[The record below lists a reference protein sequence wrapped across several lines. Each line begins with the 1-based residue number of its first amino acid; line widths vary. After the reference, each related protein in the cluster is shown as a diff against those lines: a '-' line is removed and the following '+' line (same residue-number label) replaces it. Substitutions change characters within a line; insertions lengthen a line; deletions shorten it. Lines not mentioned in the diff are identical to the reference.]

1 MNIFNKL
8 NTALAA
14 IGLLMASSAALAQ
27 TPAKPA
33 AAPATKASAA
43 PAAKPPAPNS
53 SPAACVA
60 EMTRANAAFGTE
72 LAAGVKSG
80 KINAKEKIS
89 LDSKQAAL
97 LKKETAAKADGKITE
112 AECNGILN
120 DIKAEHAALVKA
132 LATPPAGPASPAAC
146 LAEMNKATTAFGT
159 ELAAGVKSGR
169 IDAKE
174 KADLDARHA
183 ALLKK
188 EAAAK
193 ADGHITAPE
202 CHSILASIH
211 AEHAALVKALAAP
224 PVKPTAPASRPAA
237 PASRK

>member
-53 SPAACVA
+53 SPAACL
-60 EMTRANAAFGTE
+60 AAMNKATTAFATE

-80 KINAKEKIS
+80 KI
-89 LDSKQAAL
+89 
-97 LKKETAAKADGKITE
+97 
-112 AECNGILN
+112 
-120 DIKAEHAALVKA
+120 
-132 LATPPAGPASPAAC
+132 
-146 LAEMNKATTAFGT
+146 
-159 ELAAGVKSGR
+159 
-169 IDAKE
+169 DAKE
-174 KADLDARHA
+174 KADLDAKHA

-193 ADGHITAPE
+193 ADGKITAAE
-202 CHSILASIH
+202 CNSILAGIH
-211 AEHAALVKALAAP
+211 AEHATLVKDLATAPVKTAAP
-224 PVKPTAPASRPAA
+224 ATKPAA
-237 PASRK
+237 PASKK